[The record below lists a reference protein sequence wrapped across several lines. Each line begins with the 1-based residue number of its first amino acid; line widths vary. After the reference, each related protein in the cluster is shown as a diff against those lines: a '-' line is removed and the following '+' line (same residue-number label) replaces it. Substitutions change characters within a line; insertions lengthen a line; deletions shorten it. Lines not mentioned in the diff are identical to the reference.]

1 MAAPRTPDFVGIV
14 VAAGSSARLPGNVP
28 KQFEPIGSR
37 TLLEH
42 AVAALA
48 SDRAVRGVV
57 AVLPATD
64 VAGERGA
71 AAARLP
77 GVLQVVAGGS
87 TRAESV
93 GNGLAAAA
101 AHEPRFVLVHDAARP
116 AASAALVARVIE
128 ATRLHGAAIP
138 ALAVVDTVKRVEGSP
153 AGELRVLE
161 TLDRSTL
168 RLAQT
173 PQGSRTDWL
182 VAALAVAARSGIVAT
197 DEAAALE
204 HAGHAV
210 AVVEGDPAN
219 RKVTSPEDLR
229 ALRATAAEPRSRLRV
244 GSGFDVHRFEAG
256 RRLVL
261 GGIELAGEVGLAGHS
276 DADVVLHAIM
286 DALLGA
292 AGLGDIGVHFPPG
305 DPRYKDSDSRVLL
318 ADVHCR
324 IADLGLRI
332 VNVDVTVLAERPR
345 LQPHVDAM
353 RRAIAETLALESS
366 QVGIKATTL
375 EGLGALGR
383 AEGIAAQAVALL
395 ERDEGAP

>member
-48 SDRAVRGVV
+48 SDPAVRGVV
-57 AVLPATD
+57 AVLPGTD
-64 VAGERGA
+64 VSGERGIA
-71 AAARLP
+71 ASRLP
-77 GVLQVVAGGS
+77 GMLDVVAGGP
-87 TRAESV
+87 TRADSV
-93 GNGLAAAA
+93 RNGLAAAA

-128 ATRLHGAAIP
+128 ATRAHGAAIP
-138 ALAVVDTVKRVEGSP
+138 ALAVVDTVKRVVSSP

-161 TLDRSTL
+161 TLDRSML

-173 PQGSRTDWL
+173 PQGARTDWL
-182 VAALAVAARSGIVAT
+182 VAALAEAARSGIVAT

-210 AVVEGDPAN
+210 VVVEGDPAN
-219 RKVTSPEDLR
+219 RKITAPDDLR
-229 ALRATAAEPRSRLRV
+229 AVRAIAPEPRSRLRV

-261 GGIELAGEVGLAGHS
+261 GGVELAGEVGLAGHS

-292 AGLGDIGVHFPPG
+292 AGLGDIGAHFPP
-305 DPRYKDSDSRVLL
+305 DEARYKDADSLVLL
-318 ADVHCR
+318 ADVGRR

-332 VNVDVTVLAERPR
+332 LNVDVTVLAERPR
-345 LQPHVDAM
+345 VRPHVDAM
-353 RRAIAETLALESS
+353 RRAVAATLALEPT
-366 QVGIKATTL
+366 QIGIKATTL

-395 ERDEGAP
+395 ERETGAR